1 MIYTIKNTTDKN
13 SVKDHWIVQYKMM
26 SIASNEVTYKRSR
39 KTKGIYILCD
49 KDNFGFG
56 SVVYVGQ
63 GVYYNR
69 IHSHSKKISQNNEWT
84 DGIVI
89 DVEDNLLR
97 QVFEKLLIYVLKPK
111 NNKLKPIISH
121 LVLAEK
127 ITSTSNI
134 I

>member
-13 SVKDHWIVQYKMM
+13 SVKDHWLVQYKMM
-26 SIASNEVTYKRSR
+26 SIASNEEKLTR

-49 KDNFGFG
+49 DGNFGLG

-69 IHSHSKKISQNNEWT
+69 IHSHSKKISPNNEWT
-84 DGIVI
+84 YGIII
-89 DVEDNLLR
+89 DVESKLLR
-97 QVFEKLLIYVLKPK
+97 QVLEKLLIHVLKPK
-111 NNKLKPIISH
+111 NNKSKPIISH